1 MYFMCTGFFHGG
13 REHHSIII
21 FLRCGNHKN
30 DVPQTCHEKSVVT
43 PQCSH
48 GVMVQWLNMCYLTH
62 CAAYLGSSP
71 ATASFFQPH

>member
-1 MYFMCTGFFHGG
+1 MYHMCTGFFHGE

-30 DVPQTCHEKSVVT
+30 DVPQTCHENSVVT

-48 GVMVQWLNMCYLTH
+48 RVMVQWLNMRYCSVLPTSVR
-62 CAAYLGSSP
+62 ALQMLL
-71 ATASFFQPH
+71 FFQPH